1 MRFWK
6 AVSVVVLAL
15 SASGCGFL
23 EPAMCDPH
31 CNNRSGYS
39 SSLVDFLYPKNSR
52 LPLQNS
58 VPELHLPLR
67 VGLAF
72 LPGRGQAPLDEA
84 HQQQLLERI
93 RQRFTSRPFVS
104 EIVLV
109 PDYYLGREPGFQ
121 GLEGVQRVYGVDLMA
136 LVSYDQTLH
145 ESNTR
150 WSLGYLTIA
159 GAFILNGDRHDVSTL
174 VDLAVVDSTSRSLVL
189 RAGGTDV
196 RHGTSTLINEDVASR
211 EAQIAS
217 FSAATD
223 QMIDH
228 FDVALDRF
236 QADVKTGK
244 ANVRVVHKANVAG
257 GGGALGWDWVV
268 LLLPLVLWGRKRGQ
282 AAAARPRIKPYQ
294 WRGFQTY
301 PSPAASMWPKPG
313 KGKCGEN
320 TSS

>member
-6 AVSVVVLAL
+6 TVSVVVLAL

-23 EPAMCDPH
+23 ERAMCDPH
-31 CNNRSGYS
+31 CGHETGNS
-39 SSLVDFLYPKNSR
+39 SSLVEFLYPMKS
-52 LPLQNS
+52 LPPLEAR

-72 LPGRGQAPLDEA
+72 LPARGQAPLDEA

-104 EIVLV
+104 DIVLI
-109 PDYYLGREPGFQ
+109 PDYYLARQPGFQ

-159 GAFILNGDRHDVSTL
+159 GAFVLNGDRHDVSTL

-189 RAGGTDV
+189 RAGGIDV
-196 RHGTSTLINEDVASR
+196 RHGTSTLINEEVASR

-236 QADVKTGK
+236 QADVKAGK
-244 ANVRVVHKANVAG
+244 ANVKMVHKANAANATG
-257 GGGALGWDWVV
+257 GGGALGWEWVV
-268 LLLPLVLWGRKRGQ
+268 LLLPLVLWRPKRGQ
-282 AAAARPRIKPYQ
+282 AAAARPHIKAY
-294 WRGFQTY
+294 
-301 PSPAASMWPKPG
+301 
-313 KGKCGEN
+313 
-320 TSS
+320 